1 VKGKPYGTPGKK
13 YPIMDAKTMLR
24 AVCRLC
30 PIDAKACLKRRK
42 AHRCVVDEGWQWM
55 MAKLEG
61 AL

>member
-1 VKGKPYGTPGKK
+1 
-13 YPIMDAKTMLR
+13 MDAKTMLR

-30 PIDAKACLKRRK
+30 PIYAKACLKRRK